1 MGEATG
7 VFLLGLAYGA
17 TVCSLTCLPC
27 LGTFLMGCGNGFR
40 DGIIGAFFFMLGKV
54 VSYTIF
60 GALAGLLGHVL
71 TLTADQQKIIPG
83 IALIGAA
90 FLLPFMSP
98 GGCRQSRRADT
109 GKRTSLLFLGLA
121 TSLVPCPPLAA
132 VFLLAARQGTW
143 LAGGG
148 YGFLYGTG
156 LMLSPLLIA
165 GGGLA
170 LIARKIR
177 VEIGGRRP
185 YLQGAAMIIMII
197 MGIQALS
204 TS

>member
-27 LGTFLMGCGNGFR
+27 LGTYLMGCGNGFR
-40 DGIIGAFFFMLGKV
+40 DGVIASLFFMLGKV
-54 VSYTIF
+54 ASYTIF
-60 GALAGLLGHVL
+60 GGLAGLLGHVL
-71 TLTADQQKIIPG
+71 TLTADQQRIIPG

-90 FLLPFMSP
+90 LMLPFMSA
-98 GGCRQSRRADT
+98 GGCQQQHAEA
-109 GKRTSLLFLGLA
+109 GKRTSLLLLGMA
-121 TSLVPCPPLAA
+121 TSLAPCPSLAA
-132 VFLLAARQGTW
+132 ILLLAAKDGSW
-143 LAGGG
+143 LTGAG

-170 LIARKIR
+170 LIAKKIR
-177 VEIGGRRP
+177 LESAGFKP
-185 YLQGAAMIIMII
+185 YLQGSAMLIMII
-197 MGIQALS
+197 MGMQVLS
-204 TS
+204 AS

>member
-1 MGEATG
+1 MGEAMG

-40 DGIIGAFFFMLGKV
+40 DGLIAGLFFMFGKV
-54 VSYTIF
+54 AIYTIF
-60 GALAGLLGHVL
+60 GGLAGMLGHVL
-71 TLTADQQKIIPG
+71 TLTAEQQRIIPG
-83 IALIGAA
+83 CALIGAA
-90 FLLPFMSP
+90 FILPFMTTD
-98 GGCRQSRRADT
+98 GCRQRRSVP
-109 GKRTSLLFLGLA
+109 GKKSSLMLLGMA

-132 VFLLAARQGTW
+132 VFLLAARQGTC

-170 LIARKIR
+170 LIAKRIR
-177 VEIGGRRP
+177 VELGGSRVLLRA
-185 YLQGAAMIIMII
+185 AAMLVMII
-197 MGIQALS
+197 MGLQTLS
-204 TS
+204 AS

>member
-7 VFLLGLAYGA
+7 LFLMGLAYGA

-27 LGTFLMGCGNGFR
+27 LGTYLMGCGNGFR
-40 DGIIGAFFFMLGKV
+40 DGVIASIFFMLGKV
-54 VSYTIF
+54 ASYTIF

-71 TLTADQQKIIPG
+71 TLSIGQQRIIPG

-90 FLLPFMSP
+90 LMLPFMSA
-98 GGCRQSRRADT
+98 GSCKQQYGTT
-109 GKRTSLLFLGLA
+109 GKRTSLLLLGMA
-121 TSLVPCPPLAA
+121 TSLTPCPPLAA
-132 VFLLAARQGTW
+132 ILLLAAKEGSW
-143 LAGGG
+143 LTGAG

-170 LIARKIR
+170 LIAKKIR
-177 VEIGGRRP
+177 LELAGFKP
-185 YLQGAAMIIMII
+185 WLQGAAMLIMII
-197 MGIQALS
+197 MGMQVLS
-204 TS
+204 AA

>member
-7 VFLLGLAYGA
+7 LFLMGLAYGA

-27 LGTFLMGCGNGFR
+27 LGTYLMGCGNGFR
-40 DGIIGAFFFMLGKV
+40 DGVVASMFFMLGKV
-54 VSYTIF
+54 ASYTIF
-60 GALAGLLGHVL
+60 GGLAGLLGHVL
-71 TLTADQQKIIPG
+71 TLTPGQQRIIPG

-90 FLLPFMSP
+90 LMLPFMSSS
-98 GGCRQSRRADT
+98 GCRQQHRTVS
-109 GKRTSLLFLGLA
+109 KRGSLLLLGVA

-132 VFLLAARQGTW
+132 ILLLAAKEGSW
-143 LAGGG
+143 LTGAG

-170 LIARKIR
+170 LIAKKIR
-177 VEIGGRRP
+177 LEFTGFKP
-185 YLQGAAMIIMII
+185 WLQGAAMLIMII
-197 MGIQALS
+197 MGMQVLS
-204 TS
+204 AS

>member
-1 MGEATG
+1 MGEASG
-7 VFLLGLAYGA
+7 IFLLGLAYGA

-40 DGIIGAFFFMLGKV
+40 DGVIGSLFFMSGKV
-54 VSYTIF
+54 ASYTIF
-60 GALAGLLGHVL
+60 GGLAGLLGHVL
-71 TLTADQQKIIPG
+71 TLTAAQQKIIPG

-90 FLLPFMSP
+90 LMLPFMSA
-98 GGCRQSRRADT
+98 GGCQQKRAEVD
-109 GKRTSLLFLGLA
+109 KRTSLLLLGMA

-132 VFLLAARQGTW
+132 ILLLAAKDGSWFTG
-143 LAGGG
+143 AG

-170 LIARKIR
+170 LIAKKIR
-177 VEIGGRRP
+177 LEFAGFKP
-185 YLQGAAMIIMII
+185 WLQGVAMLIMII
-197 MGIQALS
+197 MGMQMLS
-204 TS
+204 AS